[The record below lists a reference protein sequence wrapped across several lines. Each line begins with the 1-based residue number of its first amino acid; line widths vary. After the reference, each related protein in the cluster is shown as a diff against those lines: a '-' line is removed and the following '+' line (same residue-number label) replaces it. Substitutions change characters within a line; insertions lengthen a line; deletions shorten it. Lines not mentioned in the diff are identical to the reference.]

1 MGADQLKSYAGI
13 GSRATPPD
21 VLELIINI
29 ATKLD
34 SQGYVLNSGGAN
46 GADTAF
52 EQGST
57 NKQIFLPCDSFNGRS
72 HNGSTYINYQRLPH
86 KDLAEE
92 TVGLFHPAAH
102 KLSEYAFH
110 LMARNT
116 FQVLGKDLQ
125 TSVEFVICWTPEGK
139 EIGGTSQAIRIAKSV
154 NIPVFNLGKQKVLDR
169 FTAFVAD
176 S

>member
-1 MGADQLKSYAGI
+1 MKSYAGI
-13 GSRATPPD
+13 GSRDTPPD
-21 VLELIINI
+21 VLELITKI
-29 ATKLD
+29 AIKLD

-52 EQGST
+52 EHGST
-57 NKQIFLPCDSFNGRS
+57 NKQIFLPSDSFNGRF
-72 HNGSTYINYQRLPH
+72 HNDSTHYNYQRLPH

-102 KLSEYAFH
+102 KLSDYAFK

-125 TSVEFVICWTPEGK
+125 SSVEFVICWTPEGK
-139 EIGGTSQAIRIAKSV
+139 EVGGTSQAIRIAKSV
-154 NIPVFNLGKQKVLDR
+154 KIPVFNLGKQKVLDR
-169 FTAFVAD
+169 FIAFVTEN
-176 S
+176 

>member
-1 MGADQLKSYAGI
+1 MGADLLKYYAGI
-13 GSRATPPD
+13 GSRETPSD
-21 VLELIINI
+21 VCDLITKI

-34 SQGYVLNSGGAN
+34 SQSYILNSGGAD

-52 EQGST
+52 EQGSK
-57 NKQIFLPCDSFNGRS
+57 NKQIFLPSDSFNGRY
-72 HNGSTYINYQRLPH
+72 HNGITHFNYQRLPH

-102 KLSEYAFH
+102 KLSDFAFD

-139 EIGGTSQAIRIAKSV
+139 EVGGTSQAIRIAKSV